1 MNMYDALIS
10 VVSSFMIW
18 VYIGLFVG
26 VITLLVKIKDILDY
40 FERKILYNKLKRER
54 CIVSNEK
61 ELKKLFVLTA
71 KEICIGENIISL
83 SGKELKKISSIKDAP
98 TRLGAENNG
107 VLSFSIN
114 KCDGTVYKVLT
125 LSDTSENYYFPIDF
139 EELNRYMKMSSSA
152 FDKYKKI
159 TAENWQQL

>member
-98 TRLGAENNG
+98 TRLGG
-107 VLSFSIN
+107 
-114 KCDGTVYKVLT
+114 
-125 LSDTSENYYFPIDF
+125 
-139 EELNRYMKMSSSA
+139 
-152 FDKYKKI
+152 
-159 TAENWQQL
+159 